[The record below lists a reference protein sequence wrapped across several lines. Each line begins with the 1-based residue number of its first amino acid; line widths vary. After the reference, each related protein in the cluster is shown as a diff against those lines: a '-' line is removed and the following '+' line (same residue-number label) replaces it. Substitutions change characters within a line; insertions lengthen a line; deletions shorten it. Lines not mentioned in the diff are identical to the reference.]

1 MKGDDKSRND
11 EDKHDKNKTNKD
23 TENQAVRVEL
33 KYCER
38 CGSLWLREC
47 GAGVVYC
54 GNCQPEVAELP
65 APKKKPERV
74 KMPVRRHTAVED
86 YRGAGFKGDLSLNF
100 MQDVDVQDAAV
111 QNIERDDLD
120 FEAAGGVA

>member
-1 MKGDDKSRND
+1 MKGVDWK
-11 EDKHDKNKTNKD
+11 DKNSKNHKSD
-23 TENQAVRVEL
+23 KNNEKLIRVEL

-54 GNCQPEVAELP
+54 SNCQPEVAELP
-65 APKKKPERV
+65 LPKKKPQRV
-74 KMPVRRHTAVED
+74 KVPVRRHAVVED
-86 YRGAGFKGDLSLNF
+86 YRAASLDDDVSQGLDLGL
-100 MQDVDVQDAAV
+100 D
-111 QNIERDDLD
+111 QNMDLDNSD

>member
-1 MKGDDKSRND
+1 
-11 EDKHDKNKTNKD
+11 
-23 TENQAVRVEL
+23 
-33 KYCER
+33 
-38 CGSLWLREC
+38 
-47 GAGVVYC
+47 
-54 GNCQPEVAELP
+54 VAELP